1 MEAQTQETPTTEAP
15 AAVETQ
21 AAPEA
26 PVVDTPTDQ
35 AATRLAEA
43 EADHAAEIKANI
55 EALAAAKVDD
65 EIINS
70 TEEYKGIDYNKVLS
84 ELPEDA
90 KKMVS
95 NLRSSYTKKTQGLSE
110 ERKALEIATAEL
122 DAQRKSLMNSD
133 FYKDNAKLAE
143 ADKVQVD
150 PFSANSLEKRI
161 EQEVAKR
168 MQDMLKPLKSAHE
181 QQQRQHK
188 LQIFKNEHPDLME
201 MKTEVAETLK
211 KNEHLTLEQAYWQVK
226 GKQMSKQASQ
236 QANELKQY
244 KTAAK
249 AAGLKV
255 GGASRGKASGIP
267 QYVIDQDD
275 PVAIYNWL
283 KTNKK

>member
-1 MEAQTQETPTTEAP
+1 MEAQTQETPATEAP
-15 AAVETQ
+15 ATIETQ
-21 AAPEA
+21 AAPA
-26 PVVDTPTDQ
+26 VDAPTDQ
-35 AATRLAEA
+35 APTRLEEA

-55 EALAAAKVDD
+55 EALAAAQVDD
-65 EIINS
+65 KIINS
-70 TEEYKGIDYNKVLS
+70 AEEYKGIDYNKVLS

-161 EQEVAKR
+161 EQEVALR
-168 MQDMLKPLKSAHE
+168 MQDMLKPLKNAHE

-188 LQIFKNEHPDLME
+188 LAIFKKEHPDLMS
-201 MKTEVAETLK
+201 MKKEVANTLK
-211 KNEHLTLEQAYWQVK
+211 QNEHLTLEQAYWQVK
-226 GKQMSKQASQ
+226 GREMSKKASEQAS
-236 QANELKQY
+236 ELKQY

-255 GGASRGKASGIP
+255 GGASRGKANGIP
-267 QYVIDQDD
+267 QYVLDQDD
-275 PVAIYNWL
+275 PVAIYNWI
-283 KTNKK
+283 KSNKK